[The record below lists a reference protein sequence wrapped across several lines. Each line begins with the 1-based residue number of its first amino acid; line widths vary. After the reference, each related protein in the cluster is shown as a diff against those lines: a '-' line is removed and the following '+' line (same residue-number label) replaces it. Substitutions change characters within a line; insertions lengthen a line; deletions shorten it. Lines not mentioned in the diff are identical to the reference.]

1 MEKDYPGVQDPTSVP
16 PLIDPRLI
24 QEQANVTA
32 QVQQFQEG
40 VRSRMKKKYSRNHNV
55 VTFEIDQ
62 VVTLRIPKE
71 DRATTD
77 NHRVLCMIKEIPHEG
92 RHRIQTKFGILDCLY
107 PTSELNVVPSV
118 DQDTYRLDFQNASTQ
133 TISLHAVAKKVGT
146 SNKLL
151 LRVYAKNHVILGPDA
166 SVAKIRLS
174 VHSIVIRQ
182 DEIVVMRVQ

>member
-1 MEKDYPGVQDPTSVP
+1 MEKDYPDVQDPTSVP

-77 NHRVLCMIKEIPHEG
+77 NHRVLCMIKEILYEG
-92 RHRIQTKFGILDCLY
+92 RHRIQIKFDILDCLY
-107 PTSELNVVPSV
+107 STSELNVVLSV
-118 DQDTYRLDFQNASTQ
+118 D
-133 TISLHAVAKKVGT
+133 
-146 SNKLL
+146 
-151 LRVYAKNHVILGPDA
+151 
-166 SVAKIRLS
+166 
-174 VHSIVIRQ
+174 
-182 DEIVVMRVQ
+182 